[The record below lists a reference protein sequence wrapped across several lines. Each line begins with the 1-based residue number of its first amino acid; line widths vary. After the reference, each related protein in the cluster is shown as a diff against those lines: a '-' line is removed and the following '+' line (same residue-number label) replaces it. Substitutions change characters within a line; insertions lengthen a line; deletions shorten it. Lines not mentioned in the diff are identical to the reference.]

1 MKVPLAKPYLGVE
14 EQQAAAA
21 AIASGWVT
29 QGPRVAQF
37 EADFCTLTG
46 APHACA
52 VSSCTTALHAVLM
65 AVGVGPGDEVVTV
78 SHSYV
83 ATANSVRY
91 CGALPVLV
99 DVEED
104 SFNID
109 PRLVEAAITP
119 KTKAILAVHQLG
131 MPCNMPALNE
141 IARRRGVRLIEDAA
155 CACGTEMLVDGQW
168 RRIGFP
174 MSDAACF
181 SFHPRKVITTGD
193 GGMIATADA
202 ELDRHC
208 RLLRQHGMNV
218 SDLARHGAAK
228 VVFED
233 HVILGYNY
241 RMTDIQAAVGIEQLK
256 RVGDIV
262 AKRRAHAARYHEK
275 LADLG
280 CLRLPAEPAWA
291 RSNWQTFNVRVLES
305 SPLDRNTLMERLL
318 EMGVATRRGVMNAHE
333 QTSWGDLPLRF
344 ALPVSEMMNR
354 ECIQIPLF
362 AQMSVEEHDYVCECL
377 HKLLA

>member
-37 EADFCTLTG
+37 AADFCTLTG

-119 KTKAILAVHQLG
+119 KTKALLAVHQL
-131 MPCNMPALNE
+131 
-141 IARRRGVRLIEDAA
+141 
-155 CACGTEMLVDGQW
+155 
-168 RRIGFP
+168 
-174 MSDAACF
+174 
-181 SFHPRKVITTGD
+181 
-193 GGMIATADA
+193 
-202 ELDRHC
+202 
-208 RLLRQHGMNV
+208 
-218 SDLARHGAAK
+218 
-228 VVFED
+228 
-233 HVILGYNY
+233 
-241 RMTDIQAAVGIEQLK
+241 
-256 RVGDIV
+256 
-262 AKRRAHAARYHEK
+262 
-275 LADLG
+275 
-280 CLRLPAEPAWA
+280 
-291 RSNWQTFNVRVLES
+291 
-305 SPLDRNTLMERLL
+305 
-318 EMGVATRRGVMNAHE
+318 
-333 QTSWGDLPLRF
+333 
-344 ALPVSEMMNR
+344 
-354 ECIQIPLF
+354 
-362 AQMSVEEHDYVCECL
+362 
-377 HKLLA
+377 